1 MNTQILK
8 KHNENYIR
16 SKYTSDEVEFSKE
29 FPILPKI
36 LIIGVGGAGNNCID
50 RLMANKIT
58 GAQTVAINTD
68 KQQLELVDAD
78 FKLLI
83 GVELTRGMGAGGSP
97 KVAEACAKASRTDID
112 RMFDNVELIFLIAGM
127 GGGTGTGATPIIAD
141 IARAKGVI
149 VIGLVTMPFYFEFGR
164 KNRAKYGV
172 RQLSSKAHS
181 LLVID
186 NNKLL
191 GLVPDLPLDQAFFQ
205 IDDLITEV
213 VSGITETMTKPS
225 LINLDFADIKTIMQ
239 HGKLTLM
246 CYGKSTSQD
255 PNEIVRNTLNNPLL
269 NLNYKGAKNALIHI
283 TGGPELSLE
292 LTNQITKNITKKMKP
307 KANVILG
314 ARINPEAKDE
324 IKLLTIMTGVSDS
337 HSYDYDFGPEPKS
350 GFGFESK
357 SYV

>member
-1 MNTQILK
+1 MNPHMTKKYKTNTILG
-8 KHNENYIR
+8 NIDTTE
-16 SKYTSDEVEFSKE
+16 EELSKE

-36 LIIGVGGAGNNCID
+36 MVIGVGGAGNNCID
-50 RLMANKIT
+50 RLTANRIT

-68 KQQLELVDAD
+68 KQQLDLVDAD
-78 FKLLI
+78 LKLLI
-83 GVELTRGMGAGGSP
+83 GVELTRGMGAGGEP
-97 KVAEACAKASRTDID
+97 KLAAECAKASRLEIEGL
-112 RMFDNVELIFLIAGM
+112 FDDVELIFLIAGM

-141 IARAKGVI
+141 IARSKNVI

-164 KNRAKYGV
+164 KTRAKSGA
-172 RQLSSKAHS
+172 RQLSSVAHS

-186 NNKLL
+186 NNRLL

-213 VSGITETMTKPS
+213 VTGITETMTKPS
-225 LINLDFADIKTIMQ
+225 LINLDFADIKTIMRN
-239 HGKLTLM
+239 GKLTLM
-246 CYGKSTSQD
+246 SYGKSTSQD

-292 LTNQITKNITKKMKP
+292 LTTQITKSLTKKMKP

-314 ARINPEAKDE
+314 ARINPEFKDE
-324 IKLLTIMTGVSDS
+324 IKLLTIMTGITDSYNFDSD
-337 HSYDYDFGPEPKS
+337 PESELSPQT
-350 GFGFESK
+350 FI
-357 SYV
+357 